1 MGGVLLAACSSDEIA
16 TAPLSEIT
24 SFPTSTAV
32 SQPSVP
38 VVSPSPTHTAVPTAT
53 VIQTVARLVPTAS
66 PTVKSET
73 PTASPTAVPTETP
86 SPTRTSAPIAT
97 ATVQPSPTDTPAPT
111 STATITVSVTATS
124 TSTSTPTAT
133 NTPSPTPN
141 PLDSIVFVENED
153 CVDGIGRQ
161 LLPTSPMVLLIGARS
176 ISFVIEVADEAHE
189 RRQGLM
195 CREAVPYGSGMLFVF
210 EESRALN
217 FWMFNTYAP
226 LDIVYLDSSRGVV
239 KALSME
245 PCPRPDQYDDGRWRS
260 HCSSA
265 STGYGSGEAA
275 RYALELP
282 AGWLASLGLDLDNL
296 EGVEFSW

>member
-1 MGGVLLAACSSDEIA
+1 MGGVLLAACSDDEIA
-16 TAPLSEIT
+16 TTPLPEIT
-24 SFPTSTAV
+24 SVPTSTPA
-32 SQPSVP
+32 SQSSSPA
-38 VVSPSPTHTAVPTAT
+38 VSPSPTHTAVPTAT
-53 VIQTVARLVPTAS
+53 AIQTVARLVPTAT
-66 PTVKSET
+66 PTVRSET
-73 PTASPTAVPTETP
+73 PTASPTMVPTETP
-86 SPTRTSAPIAT
+86 SPTVISTPTAT

-111 STATITVSVTATS
+111 STATATASATA

-133 NTPSPTPN
+133 NTPSPTPA

-153 CVDGIGRQ
+153 CVDGIRRE
-161 LLPTSPMVLLIGARS
+161 LLSTSAMELRIGTRS
-176 ISFVIEVADEAHE
+176 IPLVIEVADEVHE

-195 CREAVPYGSGMLFVF
+195 CRETVPYGTGMLFVF

-217 FWMFNTYAP
+217 FWMFNTYAQ
-226 LDIVYLDSSRGVV
+226 LDIVYLDDSRGVV
-239 KALSME
+239 KALTME

-265 STGYGSGEAA
+265 ASGYGSGEAA

>member
-24 SFPTSTAV
+24 SFPTSTVV

-73 PTASPTAVPTETP
+73 PTASPTAVPTETL
-86 SPTRTSAPIAT
+86 SPTVISAPTAT

-111 STATITVSVTATS
+111 STATITVSATATS
-124 TSTSTPTAT
+124 TSTSTLTAT

-153 CVDGIGRQ
+153 CVDGISRE
-161 LLPTSPMVLLIGARS
+161 LLLTSAMELRIGARS
-176 ISFVIEVADEAHE
+176 IPLVIEVADEAHE

-195 CREAVPYGSGMLFVF
+195 CRETVPYGSGMLFVF

-217 FWMFNTYAP
+217 FWMFNTYAQ
-226 LDIVYLDSSRGVV
+226 LDIVYLDDSRSVV

-265 STGYGSGEAA
+265 ASGYGSGEAA

>member
-1 MGGVLLAACSSDEIA
+1 MGGVLLAACSSGEIA
-16 TAPLSEIT
+16 TVALPEIT
-24 SFPTSTAV
+24 PAPTSTPA
-32 SQPSVP
+32 SLPSMP

-53 VIQTVARLVPTAS
+53 AIQTVARLMTTAS

-73 PTASPTAVPTETP
+73 PTASPTAAPTETP
-86 SPTRTSAPIAT
+86 SPTTTSAPAAT
-97 ATVQPSPTDTPAPT
+97 ATVQPAPTDTPAPM
-111 STATITVSVTATS
+111 STATATASATATS

-141 PLDSIVFVENED
+141 PLDSIIFVDNED
-153 CVDGIGRQ
+153 CVDGINRE
-161 LLPTSPMVLLIGARS
+161 LLPTSAMDLRIGAGS
-176 ISFVIEVADEAHE
+176 VPLVIEVADESHE

-195 CREAVPYGSGMLFVF
+195 CRETLPYGTGMLFVF

-226 LDIVYLDSSRGVV
+226 LDIVYLDDSRGVV

-245 PCPRPDQYDDGRWRS
+245 PCPRPYQYDDGRWRN

-265 STGYGSGEAA
+265 ASGYGSGEAA

>member
-1 MGGVLLAACSSDEIA
+1 MGGVLLAACSGDEIA
-16 TAPLSEIT
+16 TAPLPEIT
-24 SFPTSTAV
+24 PAPTSTATIQ
-32 SQPSVP
+32 SSSPA
-38 VVSPSPTHTAVPTAT
+38 VSPSPTPTAVPTAT
-53 VIQTVARLVPTAS
+53 AIQTVARLVPTAT
-66 PTVKSET
+66 PTIKSET
-73 PTASPTAVPTETP
+73 PTASPTMALAETP
-86 SPTRTSAPIAT
+86 SPTVISTPIAT

-111 STATITVSVTATS
+111 STATATASATA

-133 NTPSPTPN
+133 NTPSPTPA

-153 CVDGIGRQ
+153 CVDGIRRE
-161 LLPTSPMVLLIGARS
+161 LLSTSAMELRIGTRS
-176 ISFVIEVADEAHE
+176 IPLVIEVADESDE

-195 CREAVPYGSGMLFVF
+195 CRETVPYGTGMLFVF

-217 FWMFNTYAP
+217 FWMFNTYAQ
-226 LDIVYLDSSRGVV
+226 LDIVYLDDSRSVV

-245 PCPRPDQYDDGRWRS
+245 PCPRPYQYDDGRWRS

-265 STGYGSGEAA
+265 ASGYGSGEAA